1 MQLYGHRGAKG
12 EAPENTLAGFR
23 HAYRHGIRRFEM
35 DILLSSDGIP
45 MVIHDQSL
53 ERTTGHSQAVAKA
66 SAYEMGGMDARKN
79 TAGWH
84 HTTGVPTLDQV
95 VAACPDFEHLQLE
108 VKSDDRRRLNRL
120 CNRLVE
126 WIQKDNLFQRITL
139 TSSNTW
145 FLRAARR
152 LDRRISLGYVAER
165 RYPQPLR
172 QARRLEC
179 SYLCCNSHLCQPTL
193 INKAHQHDLH
203 VSAWTVNRIH
213 DMLVL
218 EKAGVDSII
227 TDYPTS
233 ALMYFENRRRVG
245 DFCRTDWDQSEAD
258 QDTASSIGREA

>member
-1 MQLYGHRGAKG
+1 MLIYGHRGAKG

-23 HAYRHGIRRFEM
+23 HAYRHGIRYFEM
-35 DILLSSDGIP
+35 DILLSSDGVP

-53 ERTTGHSQAVAKA
+53 ERTTGNNQAVSSA
-66 SAYEMGGMDARKN
+66 SAREMGDMDARQN
-79 TAGWH
+79 TTGWH
-84 HTTGVPTLDQV
+84 QVTGVPTLDQV
-95 VAACPDFEHLQLE
+95 VEACPEFRHLQLE

-126 WIQKDNLFQRITL
+126 WIQREGLYQRITL

-165 RYPQPLR
+165 RYPPPLR
-172 QARRLEC
+172 QARRLDC
-179 SYLCCNSHLCQPTL
+179 DYLCCNSHLCQPSL
-193 INKAHQHDLH
+193 VEKAHQHNMK

-213 DMLVL
+213 DMLLL

-233 ALMYFENRRRVG
+233 ALMYFENRLKLG
-245 DFCRTDWDQSEAD
+245 DFHPLEG
-258 QDTASSIGREA
+258 ASAAGHENSSSTG